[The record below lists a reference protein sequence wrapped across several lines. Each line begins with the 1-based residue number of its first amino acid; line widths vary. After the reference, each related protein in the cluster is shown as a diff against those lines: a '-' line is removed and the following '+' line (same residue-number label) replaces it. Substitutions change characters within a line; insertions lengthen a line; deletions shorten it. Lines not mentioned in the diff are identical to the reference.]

1 MKMEGRRNRRKRVN
15 VAKIDVIPKSLS
27 VQDLPP
33 CTIYTSKN
41 KKTRERDHKE
51 ENVSITLL
59 YTHTHTFIEDLFC
72 LELF

>member
-15 VAKIDVIPKSLS
+15 VAKIDVIPESLS

-41 KKTRERDHKE
+41 KKNKGKRSQGRKCKYHP
-51 ENVSITLL
+51 SL
-59 YTHTHTFIEDLFC
+59 HTHIY
-72 LELF
+72 